1 MEKKRIEFEKGELI
15 FLLNI
20 LENLADELLE
30 DEFMDKK
37 EIRVKLRIIDSI
49 YKKIN
54 KEFKEM

>member
-30 DEFMDKK
+30 DEFMNKK
-37 EIRVKLRIIDSI
+37 EIRVKLGIIDSI

-54 KEFKEM
+54 QKFKEM